1 MQTKLRWLP
10 SLRLGQLKV
19 FNWVWLRNFIWD
31 LHFISKMQ
39 QQRWD
44 QFTPPLEM
52 HTFPIFIFKIQHCH
66 WNQPLFGLFYNF
78 SYQCSAANI
87 HHCLYFFKKSGT
99 IWYQFVRDKRH
110 VGSRWLAKKLLKS
123 RYLLTSERGPW
134 GQLRPLL
141 SNLIVCNPP
150 LTLLMDQKVEL
161 VCYSW
166 RS

>member
-87 HHCLYFFKKSGT
+87 HHCLYFAKNQAQYDISLLEIKDMLGVGGWRKSFWKVDICSLQREALGASWGLYWA
-99 IWYQFVRDKRH
+99 IW
-110 VGSRWLAKKLLKS
+110 
-123 RYLLTSERGPW
+123 
-134 GQLRPLL
+134 
-141 SNLIVCNPP
+141 
-150 LTLLMDQKVEL
+150 
-161 VCYSW
+161 
-166 RS
+166 

>member
-1 MQTKLRWLP
+1 MAPKFKIGSTK
-10 SLRLGQLKV
+10 SFQLGLTQKFHLGSS
-19 FNWVWLRNFIWD
+19 
-31 LHFISKMQ
+31 LHFKDAAAKMGSIYTSTWNAHFSNFHIQ
-39 QQRWD
+39 N
-44 QFTPPLEM
+44 TTLPLK
-52 HTFPIFIFKIQHCH
+52 T
-66 WNQPLFGLFYNF
+66 N
-78 SYQCSAANI
+78 
-87 HHCLYFFKKSGT
+87 HCLDYLTISAINAVLLLFTTAYILQKT
-99 IWYQFVRDKRH
+99 MQIWYQFVRDKRH